1 MELFADLLKVL
12 LPAGL
17 VLYAAFLTLNTFLKS
32 QRADREADL
41 RANHAQAVL
50 PIRLQA
56 YERMCLFLERIS
68 PNQLLLRTSGQA
80 AGVLDYQQLLLSEIR
95 EEFAHNLAQ
104 QLYLS
109 DEAWERIRLTQSEVA
124 ALVNQAATGLD
135 PTAPPLELARRL
147 GESLYD
153 RPDPVAATLTFVKA
167 EARAQFMT

>member
-1 MELFADLLKVL
+1 MELLADLLQVL

-17 VLYAAFLTLNTFLKS
+17 VLYAVYLTLNAFLKN
-32 QRADREADL
+32 QRTDRQDEE
-41 RANHAQAVL
+41 RTRTVL

-68 PNQLLLRTSGQA
+68 PNQLLLRTSGRA
-80 AGVLDYQQLLLSEIR
+80 EHVLEYQQVLLSEIR

-109 DEAWERIRLTQSEVA
+109 DEAWERIRLTQNEIA
-124 ALVNQAATGLD
+124 ALINQAATGLD
-135 PTAPPLELARRL
+135 PTAPPIELARRL

-153 RPDPVAATLTFVKA
+153 RPDPTAATLAFVKA
-167 EARAQFMT
+167 EARAQFMP